1 MWIYT
6 YRYTYK
12 YAYTLAVFR
21 LDGVSKRNRNNC
33 YRGRKGFNVCLNPR
47 SSASAM
53 PGTRRP
59 ISPPSKILPLFFAL
73 FFQPNSSSARFCPP
87 LPSSCFLLPRIRG
100 SLLGWSSARE
110 ISPSR
115 AAKNWKVAPV
125 CRFLSKAVEVI
136 AKLMHRKQGGG
147 QSLFLQMCEKKEE
160 KKKENS
166 INFITESRNVSGN
179 LFVVY

>member
-1 MWIYT
+1 M
-6 YRYTYK
+6 
-12 YAYTLAVFR
+12 FR
-21 LDGVSKRNRNNC
+21 LTVLANGTETTAIEGEKDSMSVLTHVPLRQPC
-33 YRGRKGFNVCLNPR
+33 LARG
-47 SSASAM
+47 A
-53 PGTRRP
+53 P
-59 ISPPSKILPLFFAL
+59 IFPPSKILPLFFAL

-115 AAKNWKVAPV
+115 AAKNWKVVPV

-136 AKLMHRKQGGG
+136 AELMHRKQGGG

-160 KKKENS
+160 KKKR
-166 INFITESRNVSGN
+166 TQ
-179 LFVVY
+179 LTL